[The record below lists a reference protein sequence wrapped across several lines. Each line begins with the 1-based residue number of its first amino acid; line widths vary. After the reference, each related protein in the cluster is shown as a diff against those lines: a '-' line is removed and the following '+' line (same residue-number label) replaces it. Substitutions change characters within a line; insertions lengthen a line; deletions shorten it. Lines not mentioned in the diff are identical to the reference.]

1 MTTDA
6 MKLTTITRESG
17 TVFALIETP
26 KTSLSVLIKPDL
38 GLTDSLRVTVE
49 ELRTNAARLI
59 RRAEL
64 IESALNTTN
73 Q

>member
-1 MTTDA
+1 

-26 KTSLSVLIKPDL
+26 KTSLSVLITPDL
-38 GLTDSLRVTVE
+38 GITDSLRETVE
-49 ELRTNAARLI
+49 ELRTKAARLI
-59 RRAEL
+59 RQAEL

>member
-1 MTTDA
+1 
-6 MKLTTITRESG
+6 MKLKTITREG
-17 TVFALIETP
+17 CTVIVLIETP

-38 GLTDSLRVTVE
+38 GLAGSLRVAVE

-59 RRAEL
+59 ARAEL